1 MKYCISASYGND
13 SVALIQWAREQGL
26 EDVTVTYSDTG
37 WGSVEWP
44 ARVEQCEEWA
54 RSLGFKTHRV
64 IANMQFE
71 ELMQH
76 KKGFPSQRYQWC
88 SALLKIIP
96 FLTWLDDAD
105 PELQTTIVIGLR
117 RSESQERANTPEFI
131 EKSERHGDRKVWFP
145 LAAYS
150 DEERNELLARAGF
163 EVLPH
168 RSMECAPCINAN
180 RNDLRGLTEGDITR
194 VEELESK
201 VGKTMFRSQRHG
213 GAKGIRQVIQW
224 ANSERGKYNSQQET
238 LFNCDSGM
246 CGQ

>member
-26 EDVTVTYSDTG
+26 EDVTVIYSDTG

-88 SALLKIIP
+88 RALLKIIP

-131 EKSERHGDRKVWFP
+131 EKSERHG
-145 LAAYS
+145 
-150 DEERNELLARAGF
+150 
-163 EVLPH
+163 
-168 RSMECAPCINAN
+168 
-180 RNDLRGLTEGDITR
+180 
-194 VEELESK
+194 
-201 VGKTMFRSQRHG
+201 